1 MEPMETAVERLQ
13 KELDRLLPRNEN
25 TAKITVNAGG
35 VGVWIAATA
44 CLVVMAV
51 VVVGSIYV
59 TREFTRQ
66 DQQLKELRDND
77 GVHDA
82 WIQTLNN
89 NKQDKQR

>member
-1 MEPMETAVERLQ
+1 MEPVETAVERLQ
-13 KELDRLLPRNEN
+13 KELDRLLPRTEN

-35 VGVWIAATA
+35 IGVWIAVTA
-44 CLVVMAV
+44 CVTMLAV
-51 VVVGSIYV
+51 VVVGSVFV
-59 TREFTRQ
+59 TREFIRQ